1 MKIEE
6 RMNGGITITDDR
18 NTEMVM
24 NMLLNKENNML
35 MQFYEENKSMCKINE
50 RIGERNRDRKI
61 AKCYNAVMGFWII
74 ARIACHVTDLTGNK

>member
-24 NMLLNKENNML
+24 NMLLNKEHNML
-35 MQFYEENKSMCKINE
+35 M
-50 RIGERNRDRKI
+50 
-61 AKCYNAVMGFWII
+61 
-74 ARIACHVTDLTGNK
+74 